1 MALKSGKFDT
11 ETASFPRLRFSSF
24 TSTSGILDRVLEG
37 WSWAIFWDPR
47 ISTSSSTLVAVWGES
62 LENMVGGA
70 MSWASVWG
78 LAALPDSSSM
88 SSVVTAG
95 IAVSRGG
102 EGDFHRGELL
112 PVAGSSK
119 VALALKRKVSR
130 RLTWLQKSEDIE
142 KEKQKEEVLC
152 CLPSVDLEVFRQFGH
167 AFI

>member
-1 MALKSGKFDT
+1 
-11 ETASFPRLRFSSF
+11 
-24 TSTSGILDRVLEG
+24 
-37 WSWAIFWDPR
+37 
-47 ISTSSSTLVAVWGES
+47 
-62 LENMVGGA
+62 
-70 MSWASVWG
+70 MSWASVRG

-102 EGDFHRGELL
+102 EGDFRRGELL

-119 VALALKRKVSR
+119 VALALKRNVSR

-142 KEKQKEEVLC
+142 KEKKKEEVLC

-167 AFI
+167 ALI